1 MLSIFAEPYIALFV
15 IMMFGV
21 ALSKLSYKKIG
32 LGSSAIVIVAI
43 IFGHFGIQTPQ
54 SIEKIGLILF
64 IFSVGIEAGPGFF
77 QSFKT
82 GEVKQYF
89 LPIFVTLLSTFSLS
103 LAASKLFGLNSSWAV
118 GLFAGVNTSTPTLAA
133 AIDNGA
139 NSTALLSYTIA
150 YPLSLIFS
158 IVIFRALPAFLK
170 IDVEKEEKEYR
181 KKNKKHFPVVKAKSF
196 LVENP
201 NLVSRQLSEIN
212 LPQMTGAFPSRIQ
225 ASENESMVPASDT
238 ILKLGDKL
246 KIIGDEDSL
255 SKAELVIGR
264 PILNKMPL
272 AAKETVI
279 NILVTSPVAVGKSLA
294 QLNLN
299 EVWNAEVTKIR
310 RAGINLAPNGRTRLR
325 YGDKLQITLKESSV
339 DGITKMLGGKESTR
353 IDFLPI
359 AASISLGVAIGQIT
373 IQIGDGQI
381 GPGITGGILFATLLL
396 GQIGKK
402 GSLLWSIAGPTN
414 QFLRQ
419 LGMML
424 FLCGI
429 GTNAG
434 KSIASA
440 FESNG
445 PVALGSSFIIILV
458 SILLSALVCLKFFKM
473 NKLQFLGAMAGALT
487 CSAALPDPEDIK
499 NSTVPATSYSIAYPF
514 SLLLTIFL
522 GQIFLLF

>member
-1 MLSIFAEPYIALFV
+1 MLNIFTEPYIALFV

-21 ALSKLSYKKIG
+21 ALSKVSYKKIG

-82 GEVKQYF
+82 GEVKKYF
-89 LPIFVTLLSTFSLS
+89 PPIFTTLLTTLT
-103 LAASKLFGLNSSWAV
+103 LTWIAAKVLDLDFSWAA
-118 GLFAGVNTSTPTLAA
+118 GLFAGVNTSTPALAA

-139 NSTALLSYTIA
+139 SSNALLSYTLS
-150 YPLSLIFS
+150 YPVSLITT
-158 IVIFRALPAFLK
+158 IIIFRALPSLLK
-170 IDVEKEEKEYR
+170 IDIEKEELEYSNQTR
-181 KKNKKHFPVVKAKSF
+181 KHFPTVYSKNF

-201 NLVSRQLSEIN
+201 NITGRPLNEID

-225 ASENESMVPASDT
+225 ISAMESEVPSSTTT
-238 ILKLGDKL
+238 IELGDKL
-246 KIIGDEDSL
+246 KIIGDEISL
-255 SKAELVIGR
+255 AKAELVVGK
-264 PILNKMPL
+264 PILDIMPL
-272 AAKETVI
+272 SSRETVI
-279 NILVTSPVAVGKSLA
+279 NVLVTAPMAIGKSLE

-299 EVWNAEVTKIR
+299 ETWFAEVIQIR
-310 RAGINLAPNGRTRLR
+310 RSGIDLAPNGKTRLR
-325 YGDKLQITLKESSV
+325 YGDKLQVALNRDSV
-339 DGITKMLGGKESTR
+339 EGLTNMLGGTESSQ

-359 AASISLGVAIGQIT
+359 AASISLGVAVGQFT
-373 IQIGDGQI
+373 IQIGQSQI

-396 GQIGKK
+396 GRVGKT

-429 GTNAG
+429 GSNAG
-434 KSIASA
+434 GNIASA
-440 FESNG
+440 FENNG
-445 PVALGSSFIIILV
+445 LIALGSSILIIVLAIAV
-458 SILLSALVCLKFFKM
+458 SCLVCLKICKM

-487 CSAALPDPEDIK
+487 CSAALPLPEDIK
-499 NSTVPATSYSIAYPF
+499 NSNVPATSYSITYPF

-522 GQIFLLF
+522 GQLFLL

>member
-1 MLSIFAEPYIALFV
+1 MLKIFTEPYIALFV
-15 IMMFGV
+15 IMMVGV
-21 ALSKLSYKKIG
+21 ALSKLSYKRIG

-82 GEVKQYF
+82 GEVKQYI
-89 LPIFVTLLSTFSLS
+89 LPILVTMLSTFTLS
-103 LAASKLFGLNSSWAV
+103 LLASKIFGLDSSWAV
-118 GLFAGVNTSTPTLAA
+118 GLFAGINTSTPTLAA

-150 YPLSLIFS
+150 YPLALISS
-158 IVIFRALPAFLK
+158 IVIFRALPSFIK
-170 IDVEKEEKEYR
+170 INVDDEEKDYR
-181 KKNKKHFPVVKAKSF
+181 EKTLKHFPVVKAKSF

-201 NLVSRQLSEIN
+201 NIANRQLNEIN

-225 ASENESMVPASDT
+225 GNEEESQVPGSNT
-238 ILKLGDKL
+238 VINLGDKL
-246 KIIGDEDSL
+246 KIIGDEASL

-264 PILNKMPL
+264 PVLSEMPL

-279 NILVTSPVAVGKSLA
+279 SILVTSPVAIGKSLA

-310 RAGINLAPNGRTRLR
+310 RAGINLAPNGKTRLR
-325 YGDKLQITLKESSV
+325 YGDKLQITLRESSV
-339 DGITKMLGGKESTR
+339 DGITKMLGGKESTK

-396 GQIGKK
+396 GQIGKT

-434 KSIASA
+434 QSIASA

-445 PVALGSSFIIILV
+445 PIALGSAFAIILI
-458 SILLSALVCLKFFKM
+458 SILFSSIVCLKVFKM

-487 CSAALPDPEDIK
+487 CSAALPDSEDIK
-499 NSTVPATSYSIAYPF
+499 SSTVPATSYSIAYPF

-522 GQIFLLF
+522 GQVFLIF